1 MMAFYKSEAATHDEQ
16 VKDYG
21 SLFKCYYCELE
32 PYQQEFI
39 WTGKTCH
46 RYYVCLNHVIG
57 AKRAR
62 KEFNATEYGLRT
74 LKIQDV
80 PVWKTK

>member
-1 MMAFYKSEAATHDEQ
+1 MMAFYERKTANTQETVEDF
-16 VKDYG
+16 G
-21 SLFKCYYCELE
+21 SLFKCYFCDLE
-32 PYQQEFI
+32 PYQEEFI
-39 WTGKTCH
+39 WNGKTCN

-74 LKIQDV
+74 FKVQDV
-80 PVWKTK
+80 PVWNQ